1 MIMARGSV
9 DMQLQSSS
17 PLHARDGSIH
27 LKGSLCINL
36 FKVLQKKELSEYILS
51 PGADLVEV
59 SKSHGRLGAA
69 LYVSTTELGA
79 AMRNEFY
86 SSGLIGQATALCGEF
101 NLALSLLMTDHL
113 ILRAK

>member
-1 MIMARGSV
+1 M
-9 DMQLQSSS
+9 
-17 PLHARDGSIH
+17 
-27 LKGSLCINL
+27 
-36 FKVLQKKELSEYILS
+36 QKKELTEYIVD

-59 SKSHGRLGAA
+59 SKSYGRLGTA

-86 SSGLIGQATALCGEF
+86 TSGLIGQASALCGEF

-113 ILRAK
+113 ILRAKQDFMVSIGKIALRES

>member
-1 MIMARGSV
+1 MPV
-9 DMQLQSSS
+9 QSSS
-17 PLHARDGSIH
+17 PLYSRDGSIF
-27 LKGSLCINL
+27 LKGNLCINL
-36 FKVLQKKELSEYILS
+36 FKVLQKKELTEYIVN

-59 SKSHGRLGAA
+59 SKSHGRLGSA

-86 SSGLIGQATALCGEF
+86 SSGLIEQATALCGEF